1 MWAGLAPLEAPG
13 ENQFLLFQAYRG
25 TTALT
30 LGPFILTVSS
40 SASPV
45 SLSACDPL
53 LPLMRTL

>member
-30 LGPFILTVSS
+30 LGPFILTVGS

-45 SLSACDPL
+45 SLS
-53 LPLMRTL
+53 LPVIPSSLS